1 MAAQRTQKAA
11 ALELR
16 RFWQTQI
23 LENSR
28 RHIQQ
33 ACGLVDAGG
42 KGIGLGGPAEKSG
55 YVQRA
60 LINEIAVSALAV
72 IAEALAVVGDKY
84 DERFGEQLGLLEEIP
99 ELS

>member
-1 MAAQRTQKAA
+1 V
-11 ALELR
+11 
-16 RFWQTQI
+16 
-23 LENSR
+23 ENER
-28 RHIQQ
+28 
-33 ACGLVDAGG
+33 
-42 KGIGLGGPAEKSG
+42 